1 MGTLFTGGK
10 IFDGKGAVLEGHA
23 VMAEGDKVTKIAPVG
38 EFDGF
43 SGDVVDTSGGTLLPG
58 MADCHVH
65 LIYDAA
71 ADPFASLQK
80 KSTGQI
86 ALMAL
91 QNAQTNLKAGLTML
105 RDCGG
110 KDYIEFS
117 VRDSIRRGEFVG
129 PTITAAGRMIC
140 MTGGHGNR
148 VGRVADGCDDVKKA
162 VREQVHAGCDLVK
175 IMATGGVMTPGV
187 NPEDA
192 HYSPEEMIAGVHEA
206 KRFHKPTASHA
217 QGTEG
222 ILNAVRA
229 GITSIEHG
237 IFMSEKCYE
246 EMLENGTYLVPTLA
260 ALRNIL
266 DNKDKGI
273 PDYVIEKTERI
284 ADIHKASFR
293 RFHELG
299 GKVALGT
306 DAGTPFNKHGE
317 NLQELNYMVE
327 GGMTPSEAL
336 LTGSSNAADL
346 MGLSDQ
352 GTIAEGN
359 LADFLIVDGD
369 PTADI
374 TMASDKSN
382 HRSVYKNGVQVGGV
396 LASPGGLAM
405 AAE

>member
-1 MGTLFTGGK
+1 MSMLLTGGR
-10 IFDGKGAVLEGHA
+10 IFDGTGTVLDGHA
-23 VMAEGDKVTKIAPVG
+23 VLVEDERIAKVAPAG

-43 SGDVVDTSGGTLLPG
+43 AGETVDAAGGTILPG

-65 LIYDAA
+65 LCHDAA
-71 ADPFASLQK
+71 PDPQTSMSK

-86 ALMAL
+86 AMLVL
-91 QNAQTNLKAGLTML
+91 KNAQTSLKNGITML

-117 VRDSIRRGEFVG
+117 VRDAIRRGEFIG
-129 PTITAAGRMIC
+129 PSIHAAGRMIC

-148 VGRVADGCDDVKKA
+148 MGRVADGTDEVKKA

-175 IMATGGVMTPGV
+175 IMATGGVLTPGV

-192 HYSPEEMIAGVHEA
+192 HYSPEEMCAGVHEA

-229 GITSIEHG
+229 GISSIEHG

-246 EMLENGTYLVPTLA
+246 EMLESGTYLVPTLS

-266 DNKDKGI
+266 DNKHKGI
-273 PDYVIEKTERI
+273 PDYILEKTERV
-284 ADIHKASFR
+284 AGVHKESFQ
-293 RFHELG
+293 RFYELG
-299 GKVALGT
+299 GKIAMGT
-306 DAGTPFNKHGE
+306 DAGTPFNLHGD
-317 NLQELNYMVE
+317 NLQELRFMVE
-327 GGMTPSEAL
+327 CGMSPTDAL
-336 LTGSSNAADL
+336 ITATSNAADL
-346 MGLSDQ
+346 IGLPDQ
-352 GTIAEGN
+352 GAVAAGK
-359 LADFLIVDGD
+359 LADFVIVDGD

-374 TMASDKSN
+374 TCAADPAN
-382 HRSVYKNGVQVGGV
+382 HRAVFKNGIQVGGA
-396 LASPGGLAM
+396 LAAPGGLAL

>member
-1 MGTLFTGGK
+1 MSTLFSGGK
-10 IFDGKGAVLEGHA
+10 IFDGKGQVLDGHA
-23 VMAEGDKVTKIAPVG
+23 ILVEGEKIEKVAPAG

-43 SGDVVDTSGGTLLPG
+43 AGETVDTAGGTMLPG

-71 ADPFASLQK
+71 PDPSASMFK

-86 ALMAL
+86 ALTAL
-91 QNAQTNLKAGLTML
+91 QNAQISLKSGLTML

-110 KDYIEFS
+110 KDYIEFT
-117 VRDSIRRGEFVG
+117 VRDAINRREFVG
-129 PTITAAGRMIC
+129 PTIKAAGRMIC

-148 VGRVADGCDDVKKA
+148 VGRIADGVDEVKKA
-162 VREQVHAGCDLVK
+162 VREQVHAGCDHVK

-192 HYSPEEMIAGVHEA
+192 HYSPEEMTAGVHEA

-237 IFMSEKCYE
+237 IFMSEKCFE
-246 EMLENGTYLVPTLA
+246 EMLESGTYLVPTLA

-266 DNKDKGI
+266 ANKNKGI

-284 ADIHKASFR
+284 ADVHKASFR

-299 GKVALGT
+299 GKVAMGT
-306 DAGTPFNKHGE
+306 DAGTPFNIHGE
-317 NLQELNYMVE
+317 NLQELVYMVE

-336 LTGSSNAADL
+336 ICATSNAADL
-346 MGLSDQ
+346 MGLDNQ
-352 GTIAEGN
+352 GSIAEGM
-359 LADFLIVDGD
+359 LADMVIVDGD

-374 TMASDKSN
+374 GIVADKAN
-382 HRSVYKNGVQVGGV
+382 HRAIYKNGIQVGGA
-396 LASPGGLAM
+396 LSAPGGLAL

>member
-1 MGTLFTGGK
+1 MATLFTGGK
-10 IFDGKGAVLEGHA
+10 VFDGKGTLLEGHA
-23 VMAEGDKVTKIAPVG
+23 VLVEGDKIAKVAPAG

-43 SGDVVDTSGGTLLPG
+43 AGDVVDTSGGTLLPG

-65 LIYDAA
+65 LCYDAA
-71 ADPFASLQK
+71 ADPNASMMK

-86 ALMAL
+86 ALTVL
-91 QNAQTNLKAGLTML
+91 SNAQTSLKSGITMI

-117 VRDSIRRGEFVG
+117 VRDAIRKGQFVG
-129 PTITAAGRMIC
+129 PSIHAAGRMIC

-148 VGRVADGCDDVKKA
+148 TGRVADGCDEVKKA
-162 VREQVHAGCDLVK
+162 VREQVHAGCDLIK

-192 HYSPEEMIAGVHEA
+192 HYSPEEMTAGVHEA

-229 GITSIEHG
+229 GISSIEHG

-246 EMLENGTYLVPTLA
+246 EMLESGTYLVPTLA

-266 DNKDKGI
+266 ENAGNGI
-273 PDYVIEKTERI
+273 PDYVIEKSLRI
-284 ADIHKASFR
+284 ADIHKASFK
-293 RFHELG
+293 RFYELG
-299 GKVALGT
+299 GKIALGT

-317 NLQELNYMVE
+317 NLQELRYMVE
-327 GGMTPSEAL
+327 GGMTTTDAL
-336 LTGSSNAADL
+336 ITATSNAADL
-346 MGLSDQ
+346 IGLPEQ
-352 GTIAEGN
+352 GSIAEGM
-359 LADFLIVDGD
+359 LADLVIVDGD
-369 PTADI
+369 PVADI
-374 TMASDKSN
+374 EMAADKTN
-382 HRSVYKNGVQVGGV
+382 HRAVYKNGVLVGGGFT
-396 LASPGGLAM
+396 APGGLAL